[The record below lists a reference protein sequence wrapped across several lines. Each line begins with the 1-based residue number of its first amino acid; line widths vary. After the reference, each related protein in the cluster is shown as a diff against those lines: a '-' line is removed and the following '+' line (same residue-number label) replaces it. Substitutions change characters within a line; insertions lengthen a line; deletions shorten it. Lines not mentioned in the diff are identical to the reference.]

1 MAVAPEPETRP
12 WRLFVAVELPAPLRQ
27 ALQEPLD
34 GLAGMRDWIRASD
47 PAQVHLTLHFL
58 GGVDVARV
66 PSITAALE
74 PAVGRHARFTL
85 SARGVNAFGG
95 KRRPRVL
102 WAAFADT
109 NVDRIRALRHDT
121 AGALRRAG
129 FEIEPDFR
137 PHLTL
142 GRARRLPPG
151 AGREALERWYAV
163 WKDHEFG
170 PLPVES
176 VHLMRSQLARGP
188 ARHSRVASL
197 ELQ

>member
-1 MAVAPEPETRP
+1 MPLVASGGPECSGPRSPTRMSIASVRCATTP
-12 WRLFVAVELPAPLRQ
+12 R
-27 ALQEPLD
+27 EP
-34 GLAGMRDWIRASD
+34 
-47 PAQVHLTLHFL
+47 
-58 GGVDVARV
+58 
-66 PSITAALE
+66 
-74 PAVGRHARFTL
+74 
-85 SARGVNAFGG
+85 
-95 KRRPRVL
+95 
-102 WAAFADT
+102 
-109 NVDRIRALRHDT
+109 
-121 AGALRRAG
+121 LRRAG